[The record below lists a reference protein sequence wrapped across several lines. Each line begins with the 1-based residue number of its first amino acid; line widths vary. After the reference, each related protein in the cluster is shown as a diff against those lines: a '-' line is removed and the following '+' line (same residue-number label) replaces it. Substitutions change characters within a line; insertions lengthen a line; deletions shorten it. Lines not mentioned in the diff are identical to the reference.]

1 MLYRLYFIG
10 KKVVLFRRFFHCC
23 RVLYF
28 VLPGYCFAPPVKS
41 STFAR
46 NENVFCMNK
55 IGAVLCIC
63 VLLLSGCGGKDNEF
77 VVEGTINNLG
87 GRPIYAVYSLEN
99 GIVVDTLR
107 PQNGFITFKNSASAV
122 IPIQFYYFDQENK
135 ELLQS
140 WSAERNIS
148 ASGMRTRRYE
158 QLSKEL
164 QGVVAKYVG
173 EHKDA
178 PVSAIL
184 LDDYVLGRASDAFC
198 DSLIGLLD
206 DRVLSAPPATALEMY
221 RQFEY

>member
-122 IPIQFYYFDQENK
+122 IPIQFYYFDKTPLTKLAGMAHNGYARAIRPVHTTADGDSIYA
-135 ELLQS
+135 LSLGDVPGDINVVG
-140 WSAERNIS
+140 AMAALAMER
-148 ASGMRTRRYE
+148 
-158 QLSKEL
+158 
-164 QGVVAKYVG
+164 
-173 EHKDA
+173 
-178 PVSAIL
+178 AIL
-184 LDDYVLGRASDAFC
+184 RAVQSAG
-198 DSLIGLLD
+198 SAYGLIGWEDLP
-206 DRVLSAPPATALEMY
+206 R
-221 RQFEY
+221 

>member
-122 IPIQFYYFDQENK
+122 IPIQFYYFDK
-135 ELLQS
+135 TPL
-140 WSAERNIS
+140 
-148 ASGMRTRRYE
+148 T
-158 QLSKEL
+158 
-164 QGVVAKYVG
+164 
-173 EHKDA
+173 
-178 PVSAIL
+178 
-184 LDDYVLGRASDAFC
+184 
-198 DSLIGLLD
+198 
-206 DRVLSAPPATALEMY
+206 
-221 RQFEY
+221 